1 MSDLRKLAEAATPG
15 PWFHGKGDRHYS
27 EDETFLMICED
38 ARREVPIIFVYAG
51 DLDEGEIDKQFATR
65 ADFIAACD
73 PQTILA
79 LLDDLDLAKTQRA
92 LDDIRIEKAH
102 AAVQRAES
110 ERDRYRAALDEIAAI
125 PGYTGVTEHARGIA
139 MDALGES

>member
-1 MSDLRKLAEAATPG
+1 VEHAGVSDLRKLAGAARD
-15 PWFHGKGDRHYS
+15 GDVWSIAHWNQGAVTIDHY
-27 EDETFLMICED
+27 
-38 ARREVPIIFVYAG
+38 
-51 DLDEGEIDKQFATR
+51 
-65 ADFIAACD
+65 
-73 PQTILA
+73 LA